1 MSDDPKRAPVEDL
14 KEGLGYLL
22 RAAKS
27 AVERIPTQRVEDI
40 AQDTMKDAA
49 EVFDKLGTR
58 IDQVIHKASD
68 AVASAAGNAPSAPPA
83 QAAPPAASAAP
94 PAPAAATPPAE
105 PVHYDDASAPEPG
118 PGPRR

>member
-1 MSDDPKRAPVEDL
+1 MSDDPKRAPVEEL

-27 AVERIPTQRVEDI
+27 AVERIPTQRVEDL

-49 EVFDKLGTR
+49 EAFDKLGSH
-58 IDQVIHKASD
+58 IDQALHKASD
-68 AVASAAGNAPSAPPA
+68 AIASTAGNAPPAPVA
-83 QAAPPAASAAP
+83 QAAPPVASAAP
-94 PAPAAATPPAE
+94 AAPPAAAPAPE
-105 PVHYDDASAPEPG
+105 PVHYDDAYAPEPG